1 MNDFLHPLLQQQISR
16 YLPVDYQEK
25 ADINRFIEE
34 VNKSCYSPLATPVPP
49 QSSTNDESAFLSI
62 INHEIRTPLNAIVGL
77 LDMMQ
82 QEGPPPAW
90 QDYCQQLR
98 ASVDSMELAFTN
110 ILDYRHIRIGQL
122 NLNMAPLLPRQLLG
136 NVLKTNQSKLKG
148 FDVSLGLSIADTV
161 PVVVQGDQ
169 ARLSQI
175 INNVLMIAGTIVRCG
190 LITLR
195 VDHQYTPT
203 GDGFI
208 TFTFDLPCDDPVRQ
222 VMLQKAVLPAEKAT
236 QEPTDGLVLAMLVT
250 KRLLG
255 LYGSSIQVSRQSA
268 QSMTLC
274 FAIPTFDTA
283 RPTVPPVQ
291 PNEQSL
297 LGMRVLMVEDYPIN
311 VRIAS
316 RFLER
321 WQVAVDVAE
330 NGQIALDKY
339 TAGQYDL
346 ILMDI
351 QMPVLDGLQAT
362 RAIRLNDN
370 QIPIVALT
378 ASATPTDQ
386 ANAYAAGMNSF
397 LTKPFNADDL
407 FRTLLRYGR
416 PVTA

>member
-49 QSSTNDESAFLSI
+49 QSSTNNESAFLSI

-82 QEGPPPAW
+82 QESVPPAW
-90 QDYCQQLR
+90 QEYCQQLR
-98 ASVDSMELAFTN
+98 ASVDNMELAFSN
-110 ILDYRHIRIGQL
+110 ILDYRHINIGHL
-122 NLNMAPLLPRQLLG
+122 NLNMAPLLPRQLLSD
-136 NVLKTNQSKLKG
+136 VLKVNQGKLTG
-148 FDVSLGLSIADTV
+148 SDVSLGLSVADAV

-175 INNVLMIAGTIVRCG
+175 INNVLMIAVTVVRRG
-190 LITLR
+190 LITMR

-208 TFTFDLPCDDPVRQ
+208 SFAFDMPCADSVHQ
-222 VMLQKAVLPAEKAT
+222 AMLLDAVLPVESAKP
-236 QEPTDGLVLAMLVT
+236 EPADGLGLAMLVT

-255 LYGSSIQVSRQSA
+255 LYGSTLQVDHQPA
-268 QSMTLC
+268 QAMTLS
-274 FAIPTFDTA
+274 FEIPTFGTA
-283 RPTVPPVQ
+283 RRTVTPVQ

-297 LGMRVLMVEDYPIN
+297 VGMRVLMVEDYPIN

-321 WQVAVDVAE
+321 WQVSVDVAE

-351 QMPVLDGLQAT
+351 QMPVMDGLHAT
-362 RAIRLNDN
+362 RAIRLSDPR
-370 QIPIVALT
+370 IPIVALT

-397 LTKPFNADDL
+397 LTKPFNADEL

-416 PVTA
+416 PATA

>member
-16 YLPVDYQEK
+16 YLPTDYQEK

-34 VNKSCYSPLATPVPP
+34 VNKSCYAPLATPVLS
-49 QSSTNDESAFLSI
+49 QSTTDRESTFLSI

-82 QEGPPPAW
+82 QESPPPGW
-90 QDYCQQLR
+90 QEHCQQLR
-98 ASVDSMELAFTN
+98 ASVDSMKLAFSN
-110 ILDYRHIRIGQL
+110 ILDYRHINLGHL
-122 NLNMAPLLPRQLLG
+122 NLNMAPLVPRQLLG
-136 NVLKTNQSKLKG
+136 DVFKANQGKLKEK
-148 FDVSLGLSIADTV
+148 DVSLKLSITDAV

-175 INNVLMIAGTIVRCG
+175 INNLLMIAGTMVHRG
-190 LITLR
+190 SITLR
-195 VDHQYTPT
+195 ADHHHAPT

-208 TFTFDLPCDDPVRQ
+208 TFTFDMPCDDPVHQ
-222 VMLQKAVLPAEKAT
+222 AMLLNAVVPVEPAE
-236 QEPTDGLVLAMLVT
+236 QEPVDGLGLAILVT

-255 LYGSSIQVSRQSA
+255 LYGSVIQIDCQSA
-268 QSMTLC
+268 QAMTLS
-274 FAIPTFDTA
+274 FAIPTFETA
-283 RPTVPPVQ
+283 QSAVPPTQ
-291 PNEQSL
+291 QNEQSL

-321 WQVAVDVAE
+321 WQVSVDVAE

-351 QMPVLDGLQAT
+351 QMPVMDGLHAT
-362 RAIRLNDN
+362 RAIRLNDAR
-370 QIPIVALT
+370 IPIVALT

-397 LTKPFNADDL
+397 LTKPFNPDEL

-416 PVTA
+416 PATA

>member
-16 YLPVDYQEK
+16 YLPADYQGK

-49 QSSTNDESAFLSI
+49 QSSTTNESAFLSI

-82 QEGPPPAW
+82 QESAPPAW
-90 QDYCQQLR
+90 QEYCQQLR
-98 ASVDSMELAFTN
+98 ASVDNMELAFSN
-110 ILDYRHIRIGQL
+110 ILDYRHINIGHL

-136 NVLKTNQSKLKG
+136 DILNANQGKLKG
-148 FDVSLGLSIADTV
+148 SDVSLGLSITDAV

-175 INNVLMIAGTIVRCG
+175 INNVLMIAGTVVRRG

-195 VDHQYTPT
+195 VDYQHTPT

-208 TFTFDLPCDDPVRQ
+208 SFAFDMPCANPVHQ
-222 VMLQKAVLPAEKAT
+222 AMLLNAVLPVETAN
-236 QEPTDGLVLAMLVT
+236 QEPADGPGLAMLVT

-255 LYGSSIQVSRQSA
+255 LYGSTLQVDRQPA
-268 QSMTLC
+268 QSMTLS
-274 FAIPTFDTA
+274 FTIPTFDTTQPA
-283 RPTVPPVQ
+283 VPPVQ
-291 PNEQSL
+291 QNEQSL

-321 WQVAVDVAE
+321 WQVSVDVAE

-351 QMPVLDGLQAT
+351 QMPILDGLQAT
-362 RAIRLNDN
+362 RTIRLNDTR
-370 QIPIVALT
+370 IPIVALT

-397 LTKPFNADDL
+397 LTKPFNADEL

-416 PVTA
+416 PATA